1 MQATPERA
9 TPDEPRSGAD
19 LLFQAAI
26 RYGYQ
31 YIFGNP
37 GTTEAAFMDALV
49 RYPELRFILCLHEN
63 VATGAADG
71 VARLTGRP
79 ALVNLHLAPGLSNG
93 LANIHN
99 ARRARVPVVVT
110 VGQHDTRHL
119 LEDSPLHGDIEG
131 IARGVCKWTWTV
143 QDAGELAAALHRAT
157 TLAMQPPQ
165 GPVCLIL
172 PTNILTA
179 PPRTPAGDIPGIPA
193 LQLPERGPA
202 AADSITRAAE
212 LLGAARHPV
221 ILIGDITPAALEHIR
236 VLATLSGAQLI
247 HDTFPRRVDGHIPGS
262 TRLPYFPAQR
272 RQVLSEAD
280 VLFLVGVGGFTTHFL
295 YANDPA
301 PVIAATTQVIHLDDE
316 ADALGKNARD
326 SLPLYG
332 DIPTSLALLASAL
345 QERLPGS
352 GQEKIDAAYK
362 ADSSQTQAQASG
374 ETDLLG
380 MVMRTVNQSLP
391 EGTILVDEAIT
402 SGPVMVAELL
412 DAGSAVH
419 THLTSRGGALGAALP
434 LSIGAQLGAPGRQV
448 VAVVG
453 DGSAMYSIQALWS
466 AAHYKLPILTIICNN
481 GSYDIIKLE
490 ILRLQGTLAREDR
503 TALSAAAGFNEPR
516 LDFAHLAQGMGVHG
530 WSVRE
535 LADIEPAVKAALETC
550 SSGSPALID
559 VHIQSRF
566 L

>member
-1 MQATPERA
+1 MQDTPERA

-19 LLFQAAI
+19 LFFQAAL

-31 YIFGNP
+31 YVFGNP

-49 RYPELRFILCLHEN
+49 RYPDLRFILCLHEN

-99 ARRARVPVVVT
+99 ARRARVPMVVT

-131 IARGVCKWTWTV
+131 ISRGVCKWIWTV

-157 TLAMQPPQ
+157 MLAMQPPQ

-179 PPRTPAGDIPGIPA
+179 LPRTPAGAIPSIPA

-202 AADSITRAAE
+202 SAGSIARAAE
-212 LLGAARHPV
+212 MLRAARHPV
-221 ILIGDITPAALEHIR
+221 ILIGDTTPAGLEHIR
-236 VLATLSGAQLI
+236 TLATLSGAQLI
-247 HDTFPRRVDGHIPGS
+247 HDTFPRRVDGRTPGS

-280 VLFLVGVGGFTTHFL
+280 VLFLVGVGGFTTLFL

-301 PVIAATTQVIHLDDE
+301 PIIAATTQVIHLDDE
-316 ADALGKNARD
+316 ADELGKNARD

-332 DIPTSLALLASAL
+332 DIPASLALLVSAL
-345 QERLPGS
+345 QERLPET
-352 GQEKIDAAYK
+352 GQEKIDAAHT
-362 ADSSQTQAQASG
+362 ARASQPPAQTPA

-380 MVMRTVNQSLP
+380 MVMRTVNRFLP
-391 EGTILVDEAIT
+391 EGAILVDEAIT
-402 SGPVMVAELL
+402 SGPTVVTELL
-412 DAGSAVH
+412 DAGNAVH

-453 DGSAMYSIQALWS
+453 DGSAMYAIQALWS
-466 AAHYKLPILTIICNN
+466 TAHYKLPILTIICNN

-490 ILRLQGTLAREDR
+490 ILRLQATLAREER
-503 TALSAAAGFNEPR
+503 TALNAVAGFDEPR
-516 LDFAHLAQGMGVHG
+516 IDFAHLAQGLGVHS

-535 LADIEPAVKAALETC
+535 MADIEPAVKAALETC

-559 VHIQSRF
+559 VHIQSHF
-566 L
+566 M